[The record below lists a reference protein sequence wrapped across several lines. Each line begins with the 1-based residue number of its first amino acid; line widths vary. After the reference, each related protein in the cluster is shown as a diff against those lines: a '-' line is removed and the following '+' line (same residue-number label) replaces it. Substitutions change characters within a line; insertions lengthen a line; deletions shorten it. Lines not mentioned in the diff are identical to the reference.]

1 MLAIPPEVSGT
12 IYHANL
18 ANKCHSLDKCYKMLP
33 LATLEYTKTFNIG
46 LTLASDIAI
55 LYGNDVFSILVLST
69 EEQQFILSFFRKS
82 FKTFKISTNCHIRTC
97 QSLKRRNILQIPSTG
112 F

>member
-46 LTLASDIAI
+46 LTLASDIAV

-69 EEQQFILSFFRKS
+69 EEQHFIFR
-82 FKTFKISTNCHIRTC
+82 FLENL
-97 QSLKRRNILQIPSTG
+97 LKRSKFPLIVT
-112 F
+112 